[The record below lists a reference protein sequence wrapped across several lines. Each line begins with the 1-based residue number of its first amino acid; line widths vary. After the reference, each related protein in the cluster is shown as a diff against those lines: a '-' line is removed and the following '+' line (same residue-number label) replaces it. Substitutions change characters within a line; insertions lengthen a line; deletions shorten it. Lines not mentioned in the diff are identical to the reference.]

1 MTKRQLVKRAKTADR
16 KVSITPEGIREI
28 ETLAANGVALGS
40 IAKHLGINRDTF
52 IRLRKDH
59 DEIADA
65 VEVGRSDLETEMV
78 GVLTESARKGNIVA
92 AMFILK
98 SIRGFKEGTPREVIN
113 KTEVN
118 ITIGK
123 ALSQKEFEK
132 IVELPPE
139 DVVDVTPTPET
150 QKVIR

>member
-1 MTKRQLVKRAKTADR
+1 MTKRQLVKRARTIGR
-16 KVSITPEGIREI
+16 EISITPEGLKEI

-40 IAKHLGINRDTF
+40 IAKHLGIDRKTF

-59 DEIADA
+59 EEIADA

-78 GVLTESARKGNIVA
+78 GLLTEAARNGSQVA

-118 ITIGK
+118 ITLGK
-123 ALSQKEFEK
+123 ALSQDEFLK

-139 DVVDVTPTPET
+139 DVVDVTPTPT